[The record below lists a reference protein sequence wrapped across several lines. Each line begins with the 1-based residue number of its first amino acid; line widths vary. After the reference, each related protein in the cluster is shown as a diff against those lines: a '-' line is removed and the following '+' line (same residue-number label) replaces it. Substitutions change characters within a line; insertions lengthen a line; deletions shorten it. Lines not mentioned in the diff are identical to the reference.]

1 MRWDTVCTPI
11 SCAQLLLKWR
21 LTMYSILYN
30 QSGEGLT
37 GILWTLTRRLALM
50 HGPACF
56 SLFVLLL
63 LSWVF
68 RTLSLIHLGV
78 QICCKNN
85 NNKKGGGGGGGWWGV
100 GIFCVTWCFMPSR
113 PSWLYQG
120 DFCVCKK
127 VLLLIE
133 IKTQT
138 LAKCVDLSTC
148 EFDIVIKLTSPIQT
162 HSPPPSNSLTNLTI
176 CTPSRTHSCTP
187 KPLEQH
193 PTLPPHHWLV
203 HLPTHT
209 STPSLTC
216 TPTHPPHHFLICT
229 PTHPHVHPIAL
240 WFAHL
245 PTYTSTLSL
254 TCTPTHPIA
263 LTCPPTHPHVH
274 PITDLYT
281 YPPHRS
287 DLPTYP
293 PTCPPY
299 HWLVHLPTPS
309 LWLAHLPTH
318 MSTLS
323 LTCTPTHP
331 IALTCPPTHPHVH
344 PITDLYTYPPHR
356 SDLPTYPPT
365 CPPYHWLAYL
375 PTHTS
380 TPSLTCTPPHP
391 PHRWFA
397 HLPTD
402 RPTMHTNS
410 HQHSMFTAVN
420 FYYFIYI
427 FLSTF
432 IFQWNNRWCCQ
443 Q

>member
-1 MRWDTVCTPI
+1 MVI
-11 SCAQLLLKWR
+11 SGRFL
-21 LTMYSILYN
+21 
-30 QSGEGLT
+30 
-37 GILWTLTRRLALM
+37 
-50 HGPACF
+50 
-56 SLFVLLL
+56 
-63 LSWVF
+63 
-68 RTLSLIHLGV
+68 
-78 QICCKNN
+78 
-85 NNKKGGGGGGGWWGV
+85 
-100 GIFCVTWCFMPSR
+100 
-113 PSWLYQG
+113 
-120 DFCVCKK
+120 CKK

-162 HSPPPSNSLTNLTI
+162 HSPPWIKLTHLTI

-187 KPLEQH
+187 KPLERH

-216 TPTHPPHHFLICT
+216 TPTHPPHHFLMCT
-229 PTHPHVHPIAL
+229 PTHPQFHPIAL

-281 YPPHRS
+281 YPPH
-287 DLPTYP
+287 
-293 PTCPPY
+293 C
-299 HWLVHLPTPS
+299 
-309 LWLAHLPTH
+309 
-318 MSTLS
+318 
-323 LTCTPTHP
+323 
-331 IALTCPPTHPHVH
+331 
-344 PITDLYTYPPHR
+344 

-397 HLPTD
+397 HLPT
-402 RPTMHTNS
+402 HTSTPSLSRTDQQCIQTVTNTPCLLLS
-410 HQHSMFTAVN
+410 I
-420 FYYFIYI
+420 FIILYI
-427 FLSTF
+427 FFWVHLYSSETTGDAANSRWSWHQDTHSGHMMYTSRCTVTTYCLEDF
-432 IFQWNNRWCCQ
+432 KLGTPLTPLHYPLPPQWPRSKPYCIKYLAVTTETPACRRWQAMPQTCPVGVTETPACGPCHRPVL
-443 Q
+443 